1 MSATD
6 KVTEK
11 ATEAVET
18 VTKTVTDA
26 AATAKD
32 TATEAAGEVKKSVF
46 GASSTGANPFAMF
59 GGAKPK
65 TEKKEEESEEKAD
78 DKEDEAPESPDV
90 HFEPLVQLEKVE
102 VKTNEEEE
110 EVLYKM

>member
-11 ATEAVET
+11 ATEVVEAVSNAAADAAET
-18 VTKTVTDA
+18 VKE
-26 AATAKD
+26 
-32 TATEAAGEVKKSVF
+32 TATETQKAVF
-46 GASSTGANPFAMF
+46 GGSSTGANPFAMF

-65 TEKKEEESEEKAD
+65 AEKKEDEAEDKEETA

>member
-1 MSATD
+1 MSTVD

-11 ATEAVET
+11 ASEIVEAVTKATTEPTTET
-18 VTKTVTDA
+18 
-26 AATAKD
+26 D
-32 TATEAAGEVKKSVF
+32 TEPVKKSVF

-65 TEKKEEESEEKAD
+65 ASETKTEEEPEETKAD
-78 DKEDEAPESPDV
+78 TKDDEAPESPDV